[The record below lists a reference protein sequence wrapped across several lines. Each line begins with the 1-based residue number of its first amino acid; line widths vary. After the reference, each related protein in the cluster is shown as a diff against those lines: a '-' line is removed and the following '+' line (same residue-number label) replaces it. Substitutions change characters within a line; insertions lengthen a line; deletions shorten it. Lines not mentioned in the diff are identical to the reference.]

1 MTAVVTKLRWTHG
14 WLNRYYWRL
23 SETLH
28 VIYYGGSVVGPALPS
43 QDYLR
48 KDEPALFEFL
58 VLLLRFNLNYTL
70 LT

>member
-1 MTAVVTKLRWTHG
+1 M
-14 WLNRYYWRL
+14 
-23 SETLH
+23 
-28 VIYYGGSVVGPALPS
+28 IYYGGSVVGPALPS